1 MMTANITHP
10 VYQLYDAF
18 IENCLLKNN
27 SILTN
32 EENIFTFENLK
43 KVKSCF
49 LDSPI
54 EGSSQ
59 DFWQK
64 IKKQFENADYETK
77 LCFAHLNWLWN
88 LPAHDITA
96 DTKEKTPIWIL
107 NEEAKADVRRFNEH
121 KRDNFFPEYGV
132 GSTGQ
137 YHKTNKPVELNYLL
151 ILCMTLKEKVT
162 NGAFDKDAINA
173 FIIKNANMLFEENT
187 YNIDDAEYWQLK
199 NKTIAMQSLMLH
211 LANPDKY
218 EPIAS
223 KQDKLAIKQHFD
235 ALIKNLPGLQED
247 INLDE
252 EISLIKEQLIAS
264 QQELQLDF
272 KNGFS
277 FYNDQLWHIWN
288 KGIHNLSDDLMA
300 LQYKKAIVYY
310 GPPGTG
316 KTHSANALAESL
328 ITIHFLHKKENLQR
342 FLKDKNT
349 VVDGRIHHLQFN
361 PNTSYEDFIAG
372 YQLKATPDGSETVP
386 VKGQLFSIIKKAN
399 QETET
404 TDKDNKIKL
413 PHVLILDEI
422 NRVDLSRVFGELF
435 SAMEYRNKP
444 IETAIKGIMLTIPDN
459 LYIIGTMNEIDFSV
473 ERMDFALRRRFL
485 WKFKGYDKDVLY
497 NMLSHNPHDKPSKYI
512 EEFVDACTLLNEY
525 ISTKIDEL
533 GVDYQIGHAFFAE
546 LPEIYEQN
554 ANLTGKSRSKLKLYK
569 EARDIL
575 WKFSIKP
582 MLEAFLG
589 NTDKEMVQKYLNN
602 AKKIFT
608 HAK

>member
-173 FIIKNANMLFEENT
+173 FIIKNADMLFEENT

-497 NMLSHNPHDKPSKYI
+497 NMLSHNPQDKPSKYI

-546 LPEIYEQN
+546 LPAIYEQN

>member
-1 MMTANITHP
+1 MTNDIIHP
-10 VYQLYDAF
+10 VHQLYNTF
-18 IENCLLKNN
+18 IEECLLKNN

-32 EENIFTFENLK
+32 EEDIFTLENLK
-43 KVKSCF
+43 KVKICF

-54 EGSSQ
+54 EDSNQ

-64 IKKQFENADYETK
+64 IKQQFEHADYETK
-77 LCFAHLNWLWN
+77 LCFAHLNWLWS

-107 NEEAKADVRRFNEH
+107 GEEVDIRRFNEC
-121 KRDNFFPEYGV
+121 RRENFFPKYGV

-151 ILCMTLKEKVT
+151 ILCITLKEKVD
-162 NGAFDKDAINA
+162 NGGFDKEAINA
-173 FIIKNANMLFEENT
+173 FIIENADILFEENT
-187 YNIDDAEYWQLK
+187 YSIGEAEYRQLK

-235 ALIKNLPGLQED
+235 ALIKDLPGLKED

-252 EISLIKEQLIAS
+252 EVSLIKEQLVIS

-328 ITIHFLHKKENLQR
+328 IAIHFLHKKENLQR
-342 FLKDKNT
+342 FLKDKKT

-372 YQLKATPDGSETVP
+372 YQLKSTPDGSETVP
-386 VKGQLFSIIKKAN
+386 VEGQLFNIIEKAN

-444 IETAIKGIMLTIPDN
+444 IETAIKGITLIIPDN

-485 WKFKGYDKDVLY
+485 WKFKGYDKDVLF
-497 NMLSHNPHDKPSKYI
+497 NMLSQNSHDKLSEHI
-512 EEFVDACTLLNEY
+512 EGFVNDCTLLNEY

-533 GVDYQIGHAFFAE
+533 GVDYQIGHTFFAE
-546 LPEIYEQN
+546 LPKIYEQN
-554 ANLTGKSRSKLKLYK
+554 ANLTGKSRNTLKLYK

-575 WKFSIKP
+575 WNFSIKP

-589 NTDKEMVQKYLNN
+589 NTDKKMVQKYLTN
-602 AKKIFT
+602 AKKFFT